1 MSSLPEDVVK
11 RPNCARFAVI
21 PHLLAVLLGASLVV
35 VPGCATSAA
44 SRSAPPP
51 VPDVPRRDAP
61 PRVGIALGG
70 GGARGFAEIGVLRVL
85 EQEKIP
91 VDVVVGTSVGSLIG
105 ALYAD
110 SGRVLDA
117 EFLAVSV
124 QEEDLF
130 DYKALAL
137 LSGGFVKGER
147 LERFLDTRLK
157 SKVIEKMAL
166 PYAAVAVDLRTGRTV
181 TFDRGSI
188 ARAVHASCAIPG
200 VFVPVQEDGTTYV
213 DGGVTDPIPVDVAR
227 EKGADVV
234 IAVAIQATASGE
246 APRTPIDVALQ
257 AVTIMSAEIGR
268 LRAREA
274 DVVITPDVSGIRF
287 DDFTQKKRLI
297 EAGEAA
303 ARAQLPAIRAAIAAH
318 THRVPVSPP
327 PGITPNH

>member
-1 MSSLPEDVVK
+1 MI
-11 RPNCARFAVI
+11 RPNRVQFVAAPC
-21 PHLLAVLLGASLVV
+21 LLASTLLSMLLLA
-35 VPGCATSAA
+35 PGCATTGAA
-44 SRSAPPP
+44 RPAAPT
-51 VPDVPRRDAP
+51 VPLRDAP
-61 PRVGIALGG
+61 PRVGVALGG

-124 QEEDLF
+124 EEEDLF

-147 LERFLDTRLK
+147 LERFVDTRLK

-200 VFVPVQEDGTTYV
+200 VFVPVQFEGTTYV

-227 EKGADVV
+227 AKGADVV
-234 IAVAIQATASGE
+234 IAVAIPAAASGE
-246 APRTPIDVALQ
+246 PPKTPIDVALQ
-257 AVTIMSAEIGR
+257 SVTIMSAEIGR

-274 DVVITPDVSGIRF
+274 DVVVTPDVAGIRF
-287 DDFTQKKRLI
+287 DDFSQKKRLI

-303 ARAQLPAIRAAIAAH
+303 ARAQLPAIRAAIAAR
-318 THRVPVSPP
+318 TRRIPVSRSSE
-327 PGITPNH
+327 TAPNH